1 MNRHYLTRYT
11 FEPAAIQALGI
22 TDTYSWHRVVYDQYD
37 NIRSGSGRG
46 SSGILWVLDRRR
58 GAFQI
63 TVLSDRPPHRTIEAV
78 AGASVRTTEFKES
91 FLDQDDYAFRT
102 VINPVRAIKTVGQR
116 GSAVRGRICPVKGR
130 EEIGNW
136 FMNLAERCG
145 FNINPDSFEIGQV
158 SVDEFKGKAGNRITI
173 QKAAVSGIC
182 HVEDR
187 ERFKK
192 AVLGGIGRGR
202 AFGCGLL
209 RVIPVQAV

>member
-46 SSGILWVLDRRR
+46 SSGILWVLDKRR

-63 TVLSDRPPHRTIEAV
+63 TALSDRHPHRTIEAV
-78 AGASVRTTEFKES
+78 AGVSVRTTELKES
-91 FLDQDDYAFRT
+91 FLEQDDYAFKT
-102 VINPVRAIKTVGQR
+102 VVNPVRAVKAGGQR
-116 GSAVRGRICPVKGR
+116 DSAARGRICPIRGR
-130 EEIGNW
+130 EEIEKW
-136 FMNLAERCG
+136 FLKLAEVHG
-145 FNINPDSFEIGQV
+145 FSVNQDSLEIGRII
-158 SVDEFKGKAGNRITI
+158 VDEFKGKAGNHITI
-173 QKAAVSGIC
+173 QKASISGIC

-187 ERFKK
+187 ERFQQ